1 MNKSIKS
8 KCKKIKLVLT
18 DVDGVLTDGGRYYSE
33 KGEIVKRFH
42 VRDGMG
48 INILLRN
55 GIKTAI
61 ITKENSKIVKKWAKE
76 MNVSKTYSGIKIIAP
91 AFYSLQ
97 DTKTPAKIGIYS
109 MILNI
114 ILNLILMG
122 PLQHGGLALATSL
135 SALFNAVLLTYFL
148 RKRLGLLG
156 GRKILRATIKMSI
169 SASAMGIAIYFCK
182 GS

>member
-1 MNKSIKS
+1 MRESIKS

-61 ITKENSKIVKKWAKE
+61 VTKENSKIVKKWAKE
-76 MNVSKTYSGIKIIAP
+76 MNISKTYSGIKNKEKELEKICKFYKILPDEVAFIGDDVNDIELMKKVGFSVTPSDGILQAKKIANYICKSSGGNG
-91 AFYSLQ
+91 ALRE
-97 DTKTPAKIGIYS
+97 
-109 MILNI
+109 MID
-114 ILNLILMG
+114 LILKEKFSSK
-122 PLQHGGLALATSL
+122 T
-135 SALFNAVLLTYFL
+135 NWY
-148 RKRLGLLG
+148 
-156 GRKILRATIKMSI
+156 
-169 SASAMGIAIYFCK
+169 
-182 GS
+182 

>member
-1 MNKSIKS
+1 LEESIKR

-61 ITKENSKIVKKWAKE
+61 VTKENSKIVKKWAKE
-76 MNVSKTYSGIKIIAP
+76 MNVSKTYSGIKNKEKELEKICKYYKVLPSEIA
-91 AFYSLQ
+91 FIGDDVNDIKLM
-97 DTKTPAKIGIYS
+97 KKIGFS
-109 MILNI
+109 ATPFDGILQAKKIANYICKTSGGNGALREI
-114 ILNLILMG
+114 IDLILEEKFSNKTN
-122 PLQHGGLALATSL
+122 L
-135 SALFNAVLLTYFL
+135 Y
-148 RKRLGLLG
+148 
-156 GRKILRATIKMSI
+156 
-169 SASAMGIAIYFCK
+169 
-182 GS
+182 

>member
-1 MNKSIKS
+1 LRESIKS

-61 ITKENSKIVKKWAKE
+61 VTKENSKIVKKWAKE
-76 MNVSKTYSGIKIIAP
+76 MNISKTYSGIKNKEKE
-91 AFYSLQ
+91 LE
-97 DTKTPAKIGIYS
+97 KICKY
-109 MILNI
+109 
-114 ILNLILMG
+114 
-122 PLQHGGLALATSL
+122 
-135 SALFNAVLLTYFL
+135 Y
-148 RKRLGLLG
+148 
-156 GRKILRATIKMSI
+156 KILPNEIAFIGDDVNDVKLMKKVGFSVTPSD
-169 SASAMGIAIYFCK
+169 GILQAKKIANYICK
-182 GS
+182 SSGGNGALREMIDVILKEKFADKTNWY

>member
-1 MNKSIKS
+1 LRESIKS

-61 ITKENSKIVKKWAKE
+61 VTKENSKIVKKWAKE
-76 MNVSKTYSGIKIIAP
+76 MNISKTYSGIKNKEKE
-91 AFYSLQ
+91 LE
-97 DTKTPAKIGIYS
+97 KICKY
-109 MILNI
+109 
-114 ILNLILMG
+114 
-122 PLQHGGLALATSL
+122 
-135 SALFNAVLLTYFL
+135 Y
-148 RKRLGLLG
+148 
-156 GRKILRATIKMSI
+156 KILPNEIAFIGDDVNDIELMKKVGFSVTPSD
-169 SASAMGIAIYFCK
+169 GILQAKKIANYICK
-182 GS
+182 SSGGNGALREMIDVILKEKFADKTNWY